1 MSDDEYFVP
10 TPVQSPVQRSDMPDR
25 ARRKPRRRMQEG
37 LRRLSK
43 SSVVIAAAGA
53 AVGGLLR
60 FVHATQRPVA
70 GSSDFRRILTDEH
83 PAIVGLWHGQHL
95 LAPFFRPR
103 ELPYVAL
110 LSRSADAEINARVVE
125 SFGIETVR
133 GSGGR
138 EGVKAKRAR
147 RKGGARALVALRRML
162 AGGTGVCMI
171 ADIPKGTP
179 RDAGLGIVTLAKIS
193 GRPIIP
199 SAAVTSRHQVV
210 ARAWDKT
217 RIPLPFGRIAVVLGA
232 PIAVPAD
239 ADETMMEDKRREVTA
254 AIEAANLAA
263 ERLVGTRR

>member
-1 MSDDEYFVP
+1 
-10 TPVQSPVQRSDMPDR
+10 MPGHVGGKPK
-25 ARRKPRRRMQEG
+25 RRPSAPEV
-37 LRRLSK
+37 LRRLGRSK
-43 SSVVIAAAGA
+43 VAIAAAGA

-60 FVHATQRPVA
+60 LVHATQRRA
-70 GSSDFRRILTDEH
+70 DGSSDFRRILTDEH

-125 SFGIETVR
+125 SFGISTVR

-138 EGVKAKRAR
+138 EGVKAKRAQ

-179 RDAGLGIVTLAKIS
+179 REAGLGIVTLAKIS
-193 GRPIIP
+193 GRPIVP
-199 SAAVTSRHQVV
+199 AGAVTSRHHVL

-217 RIPLPFGRIAVVLGA
+217 RIPLPFGRIAVVMGA
-232 PIAVPAD
+232 PITVPAD
-239 ADETMMEDKRREVTA
+239 ADDALMAEKRREVTA

>member
-1 MSDDEYFVP
+1 
-10 TPVQSPVQRSDMPDR
+10 MPDH
-25 ARRKPRRRMQEG
+25 ARREPKPRPTRRG
-37 LRRLSK
+37 TLR
-43 SSVVIAAAGA
+43 
-53 AVGGLLR
+53 LLR
-60 FVHATQRPVA
+60 LVHATQRRAA
-70 GSSDFRRILTDEH
+70 GSSDFRRILIDEH

-125 SFGIETVR
+125 SFGIATVR

-138 EGVKAKRAR
+138 DGVKAKRAK

-179 RDAGLGIVTLAKIS
+179 RQAGLGIVTLARIS
-193 GRPIIP
+193 GRPIVP
-199 SAAVTSRHQVV
+199 AGAATSRHHVV

-217 RIPLPFGRIAVVLGA
+217 RIPLPFGRVAVVMGA
-232 PIAVPAD
+232 PITVPAD
-239 ADETMMEDKRREVTA
+239 ADDAMMEEKRREVTA

-263 ERLVGTRR
+263 ERLVGTGR